1 MYDNA
6 YAVLLMFKII
16 EYPSSVPL
24 ENLDVSY
31 KRQNE
36 IIKHLKYLHTAF
48 DGIILSNIETGNTL
62 VPYIVAGSICLFCE
76 TLFYTS
82 EDIILI
88 DENNSEGIRTISLTF
103 NIEEKTLVAKIENAF
118 DGAYKEERGN
128 VYYFDEGIIKMYL
141 DFSMFYKDGKYY
153 SKRFIKQEQN

>member
-1 MYDNA
+1 
-6 YAVLLMFKII
+6 MFKII

-36 IIKHLKYLHTAF
+36 IIEHLKYLHTAF
-48 DGIILSNIETGNTL
+48 DGIILSNIETDNIDI
-62 VPYIVAGSICLFCE
+62 PYIVAGSICLFCE
-76 TLFYTS
+76 TLFHTS

-88 DENNSEGIRTISLTF
+88 DENNAEGIRTISLTF

-118 DGAYKEERGN
+118 GGGYKEERGN

-141 DFSMFYKDGKYY
+141 DFSMFYKDKKYY